1 MNIFLQNSGS
11 IKKSIKE
18 ILNSTFINKQLKF
31 KIPYFLFCFVYV
43 PVHGCTFENTV
54 VQICLKH
61 IQSKSMGSESTGQ
74 GPEQNLGAWI
84 VLSTDVGKHT
94 KFKEGSRQNPRIF
107 PTHILV
113 VKQIFGF
120 L

>member
-1 MNIFLQNSGS
+1 
-11 IKKSIKE
+11 
-18 ILNSTFINKQLKF
+18 
-31 KIPYFLFCFVYV
+31 
-43 PVHGCTFENTV
+43 
-54 VQICLKH
+54 
-61 IQSKSMGSESTGQ
+61 MGSESTGQ